1 MECRFT
7 VLWNIGIGHATFA
20 NGHGNPKLNF
30 MFYGGRDAIA
40 QKVNDTIAAPF
51 LQMELDQL
59 LPGKENILCDPIV
72 NIFVKFIAF
81 LFKEFKFWT
90 RRSQWR

>member
-1 MECRFT
+1 M
-7 VLWNIGIGHATFA
+7 A
-20 NGHGNPKLNF
+20 
-30 MFYGGRDAIA
+30 GRDAIA

-81 LFKEFKFWT
+81 LFKEFKF
-90 RRSQWR
+90 